1 MKPVKTALLAL
12 GIFMLSFI
20 AFYACNC
27 LFMVVS
33 NYEALDIVS
42 LAGIPMLLIF
52 INLMIGLVAGY
63 RYFMKKEPDLYY
75 VRYYAIVLLVMSVVG
90 FGMSLFVGLGIYHTF
105 IGDYIFKCYP
115 LISLIVFALMIAGCI
130 YLIISITNKVKAE
143 NIEKTYKGT
152 FAYGMREAGLG
163 ILTAYA
169 LNRLG
174 AFMLIPFYWS
184 SYDSVYV
191 LPYLFQLLVP
201 TLIIATYIIH
211 EDFLRNRKVTFILS
225 SIAFLFS
232 LATLIYMVVISKDN
246 YPLILNPLSP
256 VQQFE
261 RLVKFPIDAILMYGV
276 CLIIPFLNALN
287 NGIMML
293 KEKKAKKA
301 E

>member
-1 MKPVKTALLAL
+1 
-12 GIFMLSFI
+12 
-20 AFYACNC
+20 
-27 LFMVVS
+27 
-33 NYEALDIVS
+33 
-42 LAGIPMLLIF
+42 
-52 INLMIGLVAGY
+52 
-63 RYFMKKEPDLYY
+63 
-75 VRYYAIVLLVMSVVG
+75 
-90 FGMSLFVGLGIYHTF
+90 
-105 IGDYIFKCYP
+105 
-115 LISLIVFALMIAGCI
+115 
-130 YLIISITNKVKAE
+130 
-143 NIEKTYKGT
+143 
-152 FAYGMREAGLG
+152 
-163 ILTAYA
+163 
-169 LNRLG
+169 
-174 AFMLIPFYWS
+174 MLIPFYWS